1 MSKFYTEIIQT
12 IKKDHPLYPKVADG
26 RGVSYERLGDWDKV
40 EKKPRPVKFTRGDEI
55 WEYTKLGLFI
65 LLSYLFFH
73 FIIMGWT
80 I

>member
-1 MSKFYTEIIQT
+1 M
-12 IKKDHPLYPKVADG
+12 
-26 RGVSYERLGDWDKV
+26 RRLGDWDKV

-55 WEYTKLGLFI
+55 WEYTKLRVFI

-73 FIIMGWT
+73 FIIMGWS